1 MLNTPHQRDL
11 QVDAST
17 APAGPSHLSAALGV
31 ARVKNLLYVLA
42 DAEPCLGVF
51 DSTSP
56 ADAPMTL
63 LRPFEIGPPQAKG
76 QPRTPRPVLSTLAA
90 LPPLPGCPFGALLA
104 LGNGFMATGKTGVLA
119 VLDPQGGLTGRV
131 AYNDASALFA
141 PLKARLGDLDI
152 EGVFY
157 SSGELRLLQRGKKG
171 DARNACATYDWNL
184 LAPWLVGQKP
194 APPPPKSIQPLGLGD
209 IDGVPLGLTDGAALA
224 GGAWVFSAVAQ
235 QADGTCV
242 GSAVGVVGP
251 DGVVRQVHRL
261 QGAPRV
267 EGLVA
272 KEEGDEV
279 VLTLVT
285 DPGNPAQAAQVLQ
298 ARFKLA

>member
-1 MLNTPHQRDL
+1 
-11 QVDAST
+11 
-17 APAGPSHLSAALGV
+17 
-31 ARVKNLLYVLA
+31 
-42 DAEPCLGVF
+42 
-51 DSTSP
+51 
-56 ADAPMTL
+56 
-63 LRPFEIGPPQAKG
+63 
-76 QPRTPRPVLSTLAA
+76 
-90 LPPLPGCPFGALLA
+90 
-104 LGNGFMATGKTGVLA
+104 
-119 VLDPQGGLTGRV
+119 
-131 AYNDASALFA
+131 
-141 PLKARLGDLDI
+141 
-152 EGVFY
+152 
-157 SSGELRLLQRGKKG
+157 
-171 DARNACATYDWNL
+171 
-184 LAPWLVGQKP
+184 
-194 APPPPKSIQPLGLGD
+194 
-209 IDGVPLGLTDGAALA
+209 VPLGLTDGAALA